1 MKESERKQTE
11 NYLKQF
17 VELHEEIKYALE
29 MKNNVLAMKLL
40 EQCQATALK
49 LGNLI
54 EAVKGRN
61 FDTILTL
68 DDYCQLVYIINE
80 DIWHKYY
87 INSGKIYRYLNKSL
101 RLIEES
107 INLDTRERG

>member
-1 MKESERKQTE
+1 MKESERKQAE

-17 VELHEEIKYALE
+17 VQLHEEIKYALE
-29 MKNNVLAMKLL
+29 MKNNILAMKLL

-54 EAVKGRN
+54 ETVKGRDL
-61 FDTILTL
+61 DTILTL
-68 DDYCQLVYIINE
+68 DDYCELVYIINE
-80 DIWHKYY
+80 DIWHKYH

-101 RLIEES
+101 RLIKDS

>member
-68 DDYCQLVYIINE
+68 DDYCELVYIINE
-80 DIWHKYY
+80 DIWHKY
-87 INSGKIYRYLNKSL
+87 SQK
-101 RLIEES
+101 
-107 INLDTRERG
+107 

>member
-1 MKESERKQTE
+1 MVHHRFFSPLVIKFATYSAE
-11 NYLKQF
+11 F

-68 DDYCQLVYIINE
+68 DDY
-80 DIWHKYY
+80 
-87 INSGKIYRYLNKSL
+87 
-101 RLIEES
+101 
-107 INLDTRERG
+107 